1 MANGGESWNQPVMAT
16 SVVYMQK
23 DEGRNAVGKEQKKKK
38 RLEEDE
44 WPKNDEQTRTSLIHL
59 NREIKRTRRADIWNV
74 PSKMDTAHCIF
85 DQCADLAIEALQ

>member
-1 MANGGESWNQPVMAT
+1 MNDQKMMSKQEPV
-16 SVVYMQK
+16 
-23 DEGRNAVGKEQKKKK
+23 
-38 RLEEDE
+38 
-44 WPKNDEQTRTSLIHL
+44 IHL